1 MTRLDDIKI
10 FLGSLIAIF
19 LMILAIMWLMGVRF
33 GL

>member
-1 MTRLDDIKI
+1 MTRLDDIEI
-10 FLGSLIAIF
+10 FLGSLIVIF